1 MDETRVV
8 IPETEERALLVL
20 RTEDLTQKMA
30 YSVGKKGVTSIGR
43 KPGNDVVLKDP
54 SVSGY
59 HAKIR
64 FEDDAYFLYDFA
76 TTNGTR
82 VNGKKIFRKRIGD
95 GDIIEIGGITFVFLS
110 KRNPHL
116 RQRGSTEPR
125 PKEGKMLQS
134 LCPKD
139 EAE

>member
-8 IPETEERALLVL
+8 IPETEERALLIL
-20 RTEDLTQKMA
+20 RTEDSAQKMA
-30 YSVGKKGVTSIGR
+30 YSIEKKGVTSIGR
-43 KPGNDVVLKDP
+43 KPGNDIVLRDP

-82 VNGKKIFRKRIGD
+82 VNGKKIYRKRIGD
-95 GDIIEIGGITFVFLS
+95 GDTIEIGGIAFVFLS

-116 RQRGSTEPR
+116 RQRDTIAPTAKR
-125 PKEGKMLQS
+125 GKNT
-134 LCPKD
+134 
-139 EAE
+139 AELPPQR

>member
-1 MDETRVV
+1 MCETQVI
-8 IPETEERALLVL
+8 IPETEERAFLIPKS
-20 RTEDLTQKMA
+20 EDSSQKMA
-30 YSVGKKGVTSIGR
+30 YSIEKQGVTSIGR
-43 KPGNDVVLKDP
+43 KPGNSVVLKDP

-82 VNGKKIFRKRIGD
+82 VNGRKIYRKRIVD
-95 GDIIEIGGITFVFLS
+95 GDIIEIGGIAFVFLS

-116 RQRGSTEPR
+116 RQRGTIAPPAKR
-125 PKEGKMLQS
+125 GKNT
-134 LCPKD
+134 
-139 EAE
+139 AELLPQR